1 MSKRHYLE
9 RVRELTLEQGWTVS
23 SPVTEGFLRQADA
36 WGFPKYPDRTVILP
50 PDADLI
56 AALGSFI
63 VTNTVFSQETN
74 CWLGTWVHPETGKI
88 YLDVTTSCKGLE
100 ATLRQ
105 VAQINTVSKRQII
118 AIYNSSL
125 DKTVYL

>member
-63 VTNTVFSQETN
+63 VTNTVFLQETN
-74 CWLGTWVHPETGKI
+74 CWLGTWVHPDKGDI
-88 YLDVTTSCKGLE
+88 YLNVTTSCKELGE
-100 ATLRQ
+100 ALHT
-105 VAQINTVSKRQII
+105 VARINAASKRNII
-118 AIYNSSL
+118 AVYNSSL
-125 DKTVYL
+125 DETVYL

>member
-1 MSKRHYLE
+1 MSKRRYLE
-9 RVRELTLEQGWTVS
+9 RVRELTLECGWAVS
-23 SPVTEGFLRQADA
+23 NPVTEEFLHRADA

-56 AALGSFI
+56 AALESFV
-63 VTNTVFSQETN
+63 VTNTVFLQEAN

-100 ATLRQ
+100 AALRQ
-105 VAQINTVSKRQII
+105 VTRINSVSKRQII

-125 DKTVYL
+125 DKTLYL